1 MFRKTI
7 AAGHAVLAVLLSSAM
22 LGQAPSAP
30 TSSFANPEFPVIM
43 RQNVVAGA
51 TAVGSKVEAKLAV
64 ATLVNGAVVPQ
75 GAILSGEVI
84 ESVAKSISGPS
95 RLAIRMDSAQ
105 WKDGGA
111 PKVLPFTKRVYLT
124 AWYYPL
130 APPTRGQFSDEPS
143 DAAATAGP
151 RSGAPPYST
160 PSYPVP
166 NSPASQPFLGSNL
179 SRSDDTLSA
188 SPAPGISQHR
198 VLMKNVESARSN
210 EGAVILI
217 SKRAT
222 IKLDKTTTYVLTAG
236 DLGRGP
242 RLSAQGGLESYLQ
255 SLI

>member
-151 RSGAPPYST
+151 RSGHLPIPLRVIRFRTHPP
-160 PSYPVP
+160 PSHSRAATLAEATTR
-166 NSPASQPFLGSNL
+166 SPRRRRRAFRSIAS
-179 SRSDDTLSA
+179 
-188 SPAPGISQHR
+188 
-198 VLMKNVESARSN
+198 
-210 EGAVILI
+210 
-217 SKRAT
+217 
-222 IKLDKTTTYVLTAG
+222 
-236 DLGRGP
+236 
-242 RLSAQGGLESYLQ
+242 
-255 SLI
+255 